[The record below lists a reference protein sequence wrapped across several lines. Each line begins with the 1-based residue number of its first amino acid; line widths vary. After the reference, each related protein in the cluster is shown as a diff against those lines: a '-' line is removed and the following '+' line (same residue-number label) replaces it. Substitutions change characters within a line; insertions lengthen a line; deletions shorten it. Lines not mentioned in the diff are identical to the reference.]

1 MNWIHASVVALVLS
15 ASVELASA
23 QCECDHVIALE
34 TQGVDGDELGIGPG
48 DRVCVTAG
56 EREFIRFQNLT
67 GSADEPIEI
76 INCGGLVR
84 IHNTERAYA
93 LVFEDDSQHFHLT
106 GTGDSELT
114 YGFEISAPDREPYPG
129 VGLWLLGR
137 STNYEVDHV
146 EIHDTGF
153 AGVSAK
159 TDPLCDG
166 SADQGTF
173 TQRDVSFHHM
183 YVHDTIGEGFYI
195 GSTQANGQT
204 ISCDGSS
211 EEHQPHFLEGVR
223 LTDNVIENTGW
234 DGAQIGMAREGCVVA
249 RNVIRNVG
257 LEGVEYQQQGL
268 QIGSFSKCEIHR
280 NRLENGPTN
289 GIFVLEADDT
299 WVHDNLVIGFAGDG
313 IYANIRDRFSGK
325 RYRFHHN
332 TVVGSGEDALQV
344 FGGMLGPSEA
354 LSNLVVGN
362 GTGVSAG
369 GDVDWTATG
378 NVELAMG
385 EAGFVGDGDYRLTT
399 GSPARGAGVSVP
411 MLELDFEGYPRPDP
425 PSAGAFEYRDPDVDA
440 GFTPTDGGVL
450 PERDSG
456 SGPGGDGDGDGG
468 CACRTGSGAPL
479 GGLWALLALVAIR
492 RRR

>member
-1 MNWIHASVVALVLS
+1 MVRLLLAAFAFLVLLLP
-15 ASVELASA
+15 AAGRA
-23 QCECDHVIALE
+23 QDCACDHVVDLE
-34 TQGVDGDELGIGPG
+34 TRTVDGDELGYAPG

-56 EREFIRFQNLT
+56 EREFLRFSHLS
-67 GSADEPIEI
+67 GSAEAPIEI

-93 LVFEDDSQHFHLT
+93 LVFEDDSRHFHLS
-106 GTGDSELT
+106 GTGDPALT
-114 YGFEISAPDREPYPG
+114 YGFEISAPALEPYPG

-137 STNYEVDHV
+137 STDYEVDHV

-183 YVHDTIGEGFYI
+183 YVHDTTGEGFYI
-195 GSTQANGQT
+195 GSTQANGQAIT
-204 ISCDGSS
+204 CDGAS
-211 EEHQPHFLEGVR
+211 EVHQPHFLEGVR
-223 LTDNVIENTGW
+223 LTDNLIENTGW

-257 LEGVEYQQQGL
+257 LEGVEFQQQGL

-299 WVHDNLVIGFAGDG
+299 WVHDNVVVGFAGDG
-313 IYANIRDRFSGK
+313 IYANVRDRFEGV

-332 TVVGSGEDALQV
+332 TIVGSGEDALQV
-344 FGGMLGPSEA
+344 FGGGLGPSEA
-354 LSNLVVGN
+354 LSNFVVG
-362 GTGVSAG
+362 GGAGISAG
-369 GDVDWTATG
+369 GDVDWTAMG
-378 NVELAMG
+378 NVEVAMG
-385 EAGFVGDGDYRLTT
+385 EGGFEGEGHLLTAD
-399 GSPARGAGVSVP
+399 SPARAAGVAVP
-411 MLELDFEGYPRPDP
+411 MLELDFEGYPRADP
-425 PSAGAFEYRDPDVDA
+425 PSAGAFEYRDPTVDA
-440 GFTPTDGGVL
+440 GFSPTDGGAL
-450 PERDSG
+450 PERDAG
-456 SGPGGDGDGDGG
+456 VGGDDEGGG
-468 CACRTGSGAPL
+468 CGCAASSGAPL
-479 GGLWALLALVAIR
+479 GALWTLLALVLFR
-492 RRR
+492 RRT